1 MTISSKR
8 AARLGLLAFVL
19 SVIFSVGAYFV
30 SKWSGSFAI
39 YSLSWMLLSSS
50 FIWLLLIIQFHQ
62 RSLAEQEKLDMDQL
76 TRTDDSS
83 TIFQA
88 RTEQSTLFAVAQ
100 KRLQIFEKWL
110 LPVFSG
116 LIAAYQIIVGIY
128 LIRSV
133 RAAIEGVEV
142 KQPLGCA
149 LAMTVIAFV
158 SFLISRYATG
168 MSAEKQWKP
177 LRGGGSFNLGVAIL
191 CFIMAISFAL
201 LQFKISNAMMI
212 MNWVLPIV
220 LMILGVENIL
230 NVVMDIYRPRIEDQY
245 SRSGFDS
252 RLLGVINEPGN
263 VFHTAAGALDYQF
276 GFKVSQTWFYKL
288 LSKAV
293 VPLFL
298 VGALTLY
305 MLSCIVVINP
315 DEQAVVE
322 HFGNPLK
329 TNGEKRIVGPGVTF
343 KWPWPIDIA
352 YRYPVQR
359 IMELPVG
366 YVPKI
371 DPKTGQQVRGS
382 LLWGKEHYEEEYS
395 LLVASKQAA
404 TSDTGAAVPVSLVK
418 ANIPIQYKVRDIYA
432 YLYNHNDP
440 NIVLSA
446 ICYGEL
452 AKFAA
457 SATIE
462 VDNKD
467 EINRSLLGAG
477 RAKAKEILTERIQKA
492 CDAEELGI
500 DVLFV
505 GLQGIHPPVEVA
517 ADYQKVVGAVQLKE
531 AIILTAEKDRT
542 ATLINLVGS
551 VKEADE
557 LSRLAEKYQSMESSG
572 ADLAEVEK
580 LGKQIDTR
588 FTQAKGEIFAALK
601 EAQSYAFERA
611 AIAEATGQ
619 RFAGQLKAYNASKNI
634 YKKWQRLSVFEEALN
649 NVRKYVVV
657 ADSEDQQVFIVDMQ
671 EKLSTDL
678 YDVGGF
684 EEPK

>member
-8 AARLGLLAFVL
+8 AEWLSLLAFVL

-39 YSLSWMLLSSS
+39 YSLGWMLLSLS
-50 FIWLLLIIQFHQ
+50 FIWLILIIQFHQ

-76 TRTDDSS
+76 TKTDDSS

-100 KRLQIFEKWL
+100 KRLQIFEKWF
-110 LPVFSG
+110 LPIFSG
-116 LIAAYQIIVGIY
+116 LIAVYQIIAGIY

-133 RAAIEGVEV
+133 RVAVEGVEV

-168 MSAEKQWKP
+168 MSAEKKWKP
-177 LRGGGSFNLGVAIL
+177 LRGGGSFILGTAIL
-191 CFIMAISFAL
+191 CFILAISFAL
-201 LQFKISNAMMI
+201 LQFKISNAVTV
-212 MNWVLPIV
+212 MNWVIPIV
-220 LMILGVENIL
+220 LFILGVENTL
-230 NVVMDIYRPRIEDQY
+230 NVVMDIYRPRIKDQY
-245 SRSGFDS
+245 SRSSFDS

-293 VPLFL
+293 VPLIL
-298 VGALTLY
+298 TGALTLY
-305 MLSCIVVINP
+305 LLSCVVVINP

-322 HFGNPLK
+322 RFGNPLK
-329 TNGEKRIVGPGVTF
+329 ADGEKRIVGPGVTF
-343 KWPWPIDIA
+343 KWPWPVDIA
-352 YRYPVQR
+352 YKYPVQK
-359 IMELPVG
+359 ILELPVG

-371 DPKTGQQVRGS
+371 DPKTGQQVRGA
-382 LLWGKEHYEEEYS
+382 LLWGKKHYEEEYS
-395 LLVASKQAA
+395 LLVASKQTA

-418 ANIPIQYKVRDIYA
+418 ANIPIQYKVKDIYA

-440 NIVLSA
+440 KMLLEA
-446 ICYGEL
+446 ICYREL

-462 VDNKD
+462 VDDED
-467 EINRSLLGAG
+467 EIARSLLGAG
-477 RAKAKEILTERIQKA
+477 RAEAKDILTERIQEA
-492 CDAEELGI
+492 CDDENLGI
-500 DVLFV
+500 EILFV

-517 ADYQKVVGAVQLKE
+517 ADYQRVVGAVQLKE
-531 AIILTAEKDRT
+531 AMIMMAEKDRT
-542 ATLINLVGS
+542 ATLVNLVGS
-551 VKEADE
+551 VKDADE
-557 LSRLAEKYQSMESSG
+557 LSMLAKKYQSMESSG
-572 ADLAEVEK
+572 ADGAEVEK
-580 LGKQIDTR
+580 LGKQIDRR

-601 EAQSYAFERA
+601 ESQSYAFERV

-619 RFAGQLKAYNASKNI
+619 RFAGQLKAYNASKDI
-634 YKKWQRLSVFEEALN
+634 YKKWQRLNVFEEALN

-684 EEPK
+684 EESQ

>member
-8 AARLGLLAFVL
+8 AEWLSLLAFVL

-39 YSLSWMLLSSS
+39 YSLSWLLLSSS
-50 FIWLLLIIQFHQ
+50 FVWLILIIQFHQ

-76 TRTDDSS
+76 TKTDDSS

-88 RTEQSTLFAVAQ
+88 KTEQSTLFAVAQ
-100 KRLQIFEKWL
+100 KRLQIFEKWF
-110 LPVFSG
+110 LPIFSG
-116 LIAAYQIIVGIY
+116 LIAVYQILAGVY
-128 LIRSV
+128 LLRSL
-133 RAAIEGVEV
+133 RGAIEGVEI

-149 LAMTVIAFV
+149 MAMTVIAFV

-168 MSAEKQWKP
+168 MSAEKKWKP
-177 LRGGGSFNLGVAIL
+177 LRGGGSFILGIAIL
-191 CFIMAISFAL
+191 CFILSISFAL
-201 LQFKISNAMMI
+201 LQFKISNAVMV
-212 MNWVLPIV
+212 MNWVIPIV
-220 LMILGVENIL
+220 LIILGMENAL
-230 NVVMDIYRPRIEDQY
+230 NIVMDIYRPRIKDQY
-245 SRSGFDS
+245 SRSSFDS

-293 VPLFL
+293 VPLIL
-298 VGALTLY
+298 IGALTLY
-305 MLSCIVVINP
+305 MLSCIVIINP

-322 HFGNPLK
+322 RFGNPLK
-329 TNGEKRIVGPGVTF
+329 ADGEKRIVGPGVTF
-343 KWPWPIDIA
+343 KWPWPIDVA
-352 YRYPVQR
+352 YKYPVKK
-359 IMELPVG
+359 IMELPIG
-366 YVPKI
+366 YIPRI
-371 DPKTGQQVRGS
+371 DPKTGQQVRGA
-382 LLWGKEHYEEEYS
+382 LLWGKEHYEEEFS

-404 TSDTGAAVPVSLVK
+404 TSDVGAAVPVSLVK
-418 ANIPIQYKVRDIYA
+418 ANIPIQYKVKDIYA
-432 YLYNHNDP
+432 YLYNHNAP
-440 NIVLSA
+440 KIVLEA
-446 ICYGEL
+446 ICYREL

-462 VDNKD
+462 VDD
-467 EINRSLLGAG
+467 ENEMARSLLGAG
-477 RAKAKEILTERIQKA
+477 RAKAKDILTERIQKA
-492 CDAEELGI
+492 CDDENLGI

-517 ADYQKVVGAVQLKE
+517 SDYQRVVGAVQLKE
-531 AIILTAEKDRT
+531 AIIMMAEKDRT
-542 ATLINLVGS
+542 AILINLVGS

-557 LSRLAEKYQSMESSG
+557 LSQLADQYQSMESSG
-572 ADLAEVEK
+572 ADRSEVEK
-580 LGKQIDTR
+580 LGKQIDMR
-588 FTQAKGEIFAALK
+588 FAQAKGEIFATLK
-601 EAQSYAFERA
+601 ESQSYAFERV

-619 RFAGQLKAYNASKNI
+619 RFAGQLKAYNASRDI

-649 NVRKYVVV
+649 NVRKYIVV

-671 EKLSTDL
+671 EKLATDL

-684 EEPK
+684 EETQ